1 MINPKRKLAK
11 NITNEMY
18 EKTPIENFGLMLFEK
33 MSKNNKTNIN
43 RKRKPSLEIK
53 EIIISIRI

>member
-33 MSKNNKTNIN
+33 MSKNNTK
-43 RKRKPSLEIK
+43 K
-53 EIIISIRI
+53 